1 LKLTRGPEGKNHA
14 FTRVGLRHKILD
26 LSLALLEIL
35 RKVDRRI
42 DTVFEGH
49 TTLVDVG
56 CF

>member
-1 LKLTRGPEGKNHA
+1 MKLTRGPEGKNHA